1 MTEKTAQQFDLIIIG
16 AGMVGASLVHLLK
29 PSIEA
34 GMKVAL
40 VERFPLNIGEADN
53 TPPSFDGR
61 ATALSFGTHTILET
75 LGIWKKV
82 EGFACAIEQIQVSEH
97 GKFAQTQI
105 KNSDANVDA
114 LGFVIRNQ
122 HLGQGLLANFPDQ
135 VTVLAP
141 EHVEKISIQGNS
153 VDEKNARLVLASGE
167 KLEAQLVVL
176 ADGGRSGLAKQLGI
190 ESDKKSYQSH
200 ALVTSVK
207 MDRGHKH
214 WAYERF
220 TQAGPLAMLPLA
232 QDEFALVWTL
242 PEDLIEEHLTIPDG
256 ELIQRLHKIFGY
268 RAGNISTVGERA
280 SYPLALQQAKEQVRP
295 HLVLLGNAAHGLH
308 PVAGQGFNLALR
320 DTAVLAE
327 KINQAFMAQEGIG
340 SATVLQ
346 SYLQQQSQD
355 QRNTILASDVLPRL
369 FSQDNSLLSVGR
381 SAGLFAMS
389 AAPVARK
396 LFARHAMGLGQKA
409 AKVLANNH

>member
-1 MTEKTAQQFDLIIIG
+1 MTEKTAQPFDLIIIG

-29 PSIEA
+29 PAIAA

-40 VERFPLNIGEADN
+40 VERFPLKVGEVEN

-61 ATALSFGTHTILET
+61 ATALSFGTRTILNT
-75 LGIWKKV
+75 LGVWKNI
-82 EGFACAIEQIQVSEH
+82 ETFACAIEQIQVSEQ
-97 GKFAQTQI
+97 GKLAQAQI
-105 KNSDANVDA
+105 KNSDADVDA

-122 HLGQGLLANFPDQ
+122 HLGQGLLADFPEQ
-135 VTVLAP
+135 VALFAP
-141 EHVEKISIQGNS
+141 EQVETISIQGNG
-153 VDEKNARLVLASGE
+153 VDEKNAQLVLESGE
-167 KLEAQLVVL
+167 ALQAQLVVL

-190 ESDKKSYQSH
+190 ESDKKSYQTH
-200 ALVTSVK
+200 ALVSSVK
-207 MDRGHKH
+207 MDRHHDH

-242 PEDLIEEHLTIPDG
+242 PEDQVEEYLQISDA
-256 ELIQRLHKIFGY
+256 EFIQRLHKTFGY
-268 RAGNISTVGERA
+268 RAGNIKAVGERA

-327 KINQAFMAQEGIG
+327 KINQAFMAQESIG
-340 SATVLQ
+340 TAAVLQ

-355 QRNTILASDVLPRL
+355 QRNTILASDALPRL
-369 FSQDNSLLSVGR
+369 FSQNNSILSAGR
-381 SAGLFAMS
+381 SAGLLGMA

-409 AKVLANNH
+409 AKVLAK

>member
-1 MTEKTAQQFDLIIIG
+1 VTEKNAQQFDLIIIG

-29 PSIEA
+29 PAINA

-40 VERFPLNIGEADN
+40 VERFPLRIGNVEN
-53 TPPSFDGR
+53 SPPSFDGR
-61 ATALSFGTHTILET
+61 ATALSFGTRTILQSLGVWQQVET
-75 LGIWKKV
+75 
-82 EGFACAIEQIQVSEH
+82 FACAIEQIQVSEQ
-97 GKFAQTQI
+97 GKLAQAQI
-105 KNSDANVDA
+105 KNSDADVDA

-122 HLGQGLLANFPDQ
+122 HLGQGLLSDFPEQ
-135 VTVLAP
+135 VALFAP
-141 EHVEKISIQGNS
+141 QQVQKIAIQGKAG
-153 VDEKNARLVLASGE
+153 DENNAELLLESGE
-167 KLEAQLVVL
+167 ALQAQLVVL

-190 ESDKKSYQSH
+190 EGDKKSYQAH
-200 ALVTSVK
+200 ALVSSVK
-207 MDRGHKH
+207 MDRGHNH

-232 QDEFALVWTL
+232 DDEFALVWTL
-242 PEDLIEEHLTIPDG
+242 PDDEIEEYLHISDD
-256 ELIQRLHKIFGY
+256 EFIQRLQKTFGY
-268 RAGNISTVGERA
+268 RAGNITAVGERA

-327 KINQAFMAQEGIG
+327 KINQAFSAQDSIG
-340 SATVLQ
+340 SAAVLQ
-346 SYLQQQSQD
+346 SYLQQQSAD
-355 QRNTILASDVLPRL
+355 QRNTILASDALPRL
-369 FSQDNSLLSVGR
+369 FSQNNSILSAGR
-381 SAGLFAMS
+381 SAGLLGMA

-409 AKVLANNH
+409 AKIISR

>member
-1 MTEKTAQQFDLIIIG
+1 MTEKNAQQFDLIIIG

-29 PSIEA
+29 PAIAA

-40 VERFPLNIGEADN
+40 VERFPLKIGAADD

-61 ATALSFGTHTILET
+61 ATALSFGTRTILDA
-75 LGIWKKV
+75 LGVWQEV
-82 EGFACAIEQIQVSEH
+82 EESACAIEQIQVSEQ
-97 GKFAQTQI
+97 GKLAQAQI
-105 KNSDANVDA
+105 KNSDADVDA

-122 HLGQGLLANFPDQ
+122 HLGQGLLADFPEQ
-135 VTVLAP
+135 VALFAP
-141 EHVEKISIQGNS
+141 EQVENIAIQG
-153 VDEKNARLVLASGE
+153 DETNAKNAQLVLASGE
-167 KLEAQLVVL
+167 ALQAELVVL

-190 ESDKKSYQSH
+190 ESDKKSYQTH

-207 MDRGHKH
+207 MDRNHSQ

-242 PEDLIEEHLTIPDG
+242 PEDQIEEYLSVADS
-256 ELIQRLHKIFGY
+256 EFIQRLHKTFGY
-268 RAGNISTVGERA
+268 RAGNIHSVGERA

-327 KINQAFMAQEGIG
+327 KINQAFLTHEKIG
-340 SATVLQ
+340 SAAVLQ
-346 SYLQQQSQD
+346 SYAQQQSQD
-355 QRNTILASDVLPRL
+355 QRNTILASDMLPRL
-369 FSQDNSLLSVGR
+369 FSQNNSIVSVGR
-381 SAGLFAMS
+381 SAGLLGLA

-409 AKVLANNH
+409 AKVLAK